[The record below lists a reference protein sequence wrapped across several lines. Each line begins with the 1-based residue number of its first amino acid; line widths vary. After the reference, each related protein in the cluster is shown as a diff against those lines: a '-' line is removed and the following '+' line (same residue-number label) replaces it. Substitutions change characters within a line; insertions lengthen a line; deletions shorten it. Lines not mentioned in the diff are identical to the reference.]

1 MTPLPVERYGDC
13 LRLSSLYRGESVRAD
28 ARRNYDRIVEVARE
42 VFREQGYDASL
53 DEVAKRAG
61 VGPGTLYRHF
71 PKRENLMDAI
81 LQSWV
86 DKVTES
92 VDKTLAFEGED
103 RDLLLN
109 WFEEYVRLI
118 SQHKGGPAKI
128 TSAMGDPE
136 SPIMTKC
143 QVLAQANTR
152 VIDRLRDDGALREDV
167 ETIQVCRLVGGIA
180 AVADQGALDSTA
192 VRPML
197 EVVADG
203 LLK

>member
-1 MTPLPVERYGDC
+1 MTPLPDERYGDC
-13 LRLSSLYRGESVRAD
+13 LRLSSLFRGESVRAD
-28 ARRNYDRIVEVARE
+28 AQRNYDRIVEVARE

-71 PKRENLMDAI
+71 PKRENLIDAI

-92 VDKTLAFEGED
+92 ADKALAYEGDD
-103 RDLLLN
+103 RSLLLN

-128 TSAMGDPE
+128 TSAMGDPD

-143 QVLAQANTR
+143 QVLAGANAR
-152 VIDRLRDDGALREDV
+152 VIDRLREDGALRDDV

-180 AVADQGALDSTA
+180 AVADQSDLDATS

>member
-1 MTPLPVERYGDC
+1 M
-13 LRLSSLYRGESVRAD
+13 RAD
-28 ARRNYDRIVEVARE
+28 AKRNYERIVEVARE

-53 DEVAKRAG
+53 DEIAKRAG

-71 PKRENLMDAI
+71 PRRENLIDAI

-86 DKVTES
+86 DRVTDTA
-92 VDKTLAFEGED
+92 DKALAFEGED

-109 WFEEYVRLI
+109 WFERYVELI

-128 TSAMGDPE
+128 TAAMGDPD

-143 QVLAQANTR
+143 QVLASANSR
-152 VIDRLRDDGALREDV
+152 IIDRLREDGALREDV

-180 AVADQGALDSTA
+180 AVADRSQLNPSA

>member
-1 MTPLPVERYGDC
+1 M
-13 LRLSSLYRGESVRAD
+13 RAD
-28 ARRNYDRIVEVARE
+28 ARRNYDRIVEVARD

-71 PKRENLMDAI
+71 PKRENLIDAI

-86 DKVTES
+86 EKVTETA
-92 VDKTLAFEGED
+92 DKALAFEGD
-103 RDLLLN
+103 GRDLLLN
-109 WFEEYVRLI
+109 WFERYVELI

-128 TSAMGDPE
+128 TSAMGDPD

-143 QVLAQANTR
+143 QVLAGANAR
-152 VIDRLRDDGALREDV
+152 VIDRLREDGALRADV

-180 AVADQGALDSTA
+180 AVADQGDLDPAA

-203 LLK
+203 LLRPVS